1 MFTYIELLKI
11 PKRLVRMTKI
21 TIGEIDSVSL
31 NEQMQIEIKG
41 GINMQLLNLL
51 EQNKNDLVVFYGKI
65 PSDIFMLNIVID
77 HGIDNEIYQSTY

>member
-21 TIGEIDSVSL
+21 TIGEINSLSL
-31 NEQMQIEIKG
+31 NEQMQIKIKG

-51 EQNKNDLVVFYGKI
+51 EQNKNDLVAFYGKI
-65 PSDIFMLNIVID
+65 PSDVFMLNIVID
-77 HGIDNEIYQSTY
+77 RGIDNEIYQSTY

>member
-1 MFTYIELLKI
+1 
-11 PKRLVRMTKI
+11 MTKI
-21 TIGEIDSVSL
+21 TIGEINSLSL

-65 PSDIFMLNIVID
+65 PSDVFMLNIVID
-77 HGIDNEIYQSTY
+77 NGIDNEIYQSTY